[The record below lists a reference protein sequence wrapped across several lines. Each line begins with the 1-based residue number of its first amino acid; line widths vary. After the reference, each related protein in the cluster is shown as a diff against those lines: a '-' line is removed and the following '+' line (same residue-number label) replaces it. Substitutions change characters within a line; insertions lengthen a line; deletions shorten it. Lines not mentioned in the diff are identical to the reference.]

1 MNLFVFSGMQGDQ
14 RQSMI
19 YVALDQNYISKEEF
33 GRIYKQAEKM
43 HKIVDGLIRYLKK
56 NKKQPH

>member
-1 MNLFVFSGMQGDQ
+1 MQGDQ

-33 GRIYKQAEKM
+33 SRIYKQAEKT
-43 HKIVDGLIRYLKK
+43 HKIVDGLICYLKK
-56 NKKQPH
+56 SKK